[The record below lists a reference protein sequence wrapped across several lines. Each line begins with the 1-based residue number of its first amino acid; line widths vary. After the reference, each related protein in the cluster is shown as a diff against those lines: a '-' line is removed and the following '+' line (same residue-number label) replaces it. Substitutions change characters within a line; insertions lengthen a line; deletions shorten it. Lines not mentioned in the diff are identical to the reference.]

1 MSRAFLKVILKWKI
15 NLKFLLSHYFVVP
28 QKVLLL
34 VVLVRSFLTLN
45 ARRISE
51 SYIEMK
57 N

>member
-51 SYIEMK
+51 SYTEMK

>member
-34 VVLVRSFLTLN
+34 VVLVRSFLTVN

>member
-15 NLKFLLSHYFVVP
+15 NLKFLFSHYFVVP

-34 VVLVRSFLTLN
+34 VVFVRSFLALN
-45 ARRISE
+45 VLPISE

>member
-51 SYIEMK
+51 SYIELK

>member
-1 MSRAFLKVILKWKI
+1 MTRAFLKVILKWKI

>member
-34 VVLVRSFLTLN
+34 VVLVHSFLTLN
-45 ARRISE
+45 APRISE